1 MAHAS
6 NRDGTLPVDPD
17 VLLNERQAAI
27 LLGHPVRT
35 LQAWRYRG
43 GGPKFVKASRSVRY
57 RRRDLLAW
65 IEAATLENTS
75 QGGAA

>member
-1 MAHAS
+1 M
-6 NRDGTLPVDPD
+6 RDQLLVGDLPKDPD
-17 VLLNERQAAI
+17 ALLTESQASI

-43 GGPKFVKASRSVRY
+43 GGPKFVKASRSIRY
-57 RRRDLLAW
+57 RRRDLIEW

-75 QGGAA
+75 QGHAP